1 MVNYMGFI
9 SGLFQNRQESYWLIL
24 VIIFIA
30 MFVLV
35 LAFMA
40 LFNAAFV
47 PVRTRLKY
55 IIVDDELL
63 PLASDHLSD
72 QLRKHQLLYIPVN
85 QSLLQRTAT
94 RLHYAGYHLRDSLLH
109 YYSLKML
116 ATVLLPILV
125 LIVMFIIPGVRT
137 EALVYSVI
145 TSVVVGYLAPSFILD
160 KLIATR
166 QKTLKRSFPDA
177 LDMIV
182 ICSEAGL
189 SLDAALQKVA
199 AELVISH
206 PELASELNLVIAET
220 RAGVERHIALQRVV
234 ERTGVEDIRGLVST
248 LAQSMRFGTSIA
260 EALRI
265 FAEELR
271 DKRMQAAEEAAAK
284 IGLKLIFPLGVC
296 LLPAFLMVVLVPVV
310 LMFKTL

>member
-1 MVNYMGFI
+1 MGFM
-9 SGLFQNRQESYWLIL
+9 SGLFQNRQESQWLIL

-40 LFNAAFV
+40 LFNDAFD
-47 PVRTRLKY
+47 PVRTRLKN
-55 IIVDDELL
+55 IVVDDELL

-125 LIVMFIIPGVRT
+125 LIVMFIIRGVRT

-310 LMFKTL
+310 LMLKTL

>member
-1 MVNYMGFI
+1 MVNYMGFM
-9 SGLFQNRQESYWLIL
+9 SGLFQNRQESQWLIL

-40 LFNAAFV
+40 LFNDAFD
-47 PVRTRLKY
+47 PVRTRLKN
-55 IIVDDELL
+55 IVVDDELL

-310 LMFKTL
+310 LMLKTL

>member
-1 MVNYMGFI
+1 MVNYMGFM
-9 SGLFQNRQESYWLIL
+9 SGLFQNRQESQWLIL

-40 LFNAAFV
+40 LFNDAFD
-47 PVRTRLKY
+47 PVRTRLKN
-55 IIVDDELL
+55 IVVDDELL

-125 LIVMFIIPGVRT
+125 LIVMFIIRGVRT

-310 LMFKTL
+310 LMIKTL

>member
-9 SGLFQNRQESYWLIL
+9 SGLFQNRQESQWLIL
-24 VIIFIA
+24 VIIFSA

-40 LFNAAFV
+40 LFNDAFD
-47 PVRTRLKY
+47 PVRVRLKN
-55 IIVDDELL
+55 IIVDNELL
-63 PLASDHLSD
+63 PAESDHLSD

-116 ATVLLPILV
+116 ATILLPIMV

-260 EALRI
+260 EALRV

-296 LLPAFLMVVLVPVV
+296 LLPAFLMVVLVPVM

>member
-1 MVNYMGFI
+1 MVNYMGFM
-9 SGLFQNRQESYWLIL
+9 SGLFQNRQESQWLIL

-40 LFNAAFV
+40 LFNDAFD
-47 PVRTRLKY
+47 PVRTRLKN
-55 IIVDDELL
+55 IVVDDELL

-125 LIVMFIIPGVRT
+125 LIVMFIIRGVRT

-310 LMFKTL
+310 LMLKTL

>member
-1 MVNYMGFI
+1 MVNYMGFM
-9 SGLFQNRQESYWLIL
+9 SGLFQNRQESQWLIL

-40 LFNAAFV
+40 LFNDAFD
-47 PVRTRLKY
+47 PVRTRLKN
-55 IIVDDELL
+55 IVVDDELL

-125 LIVMFIIPGVRT
+125 LIVMFIIRGVRT

-189 SLDAALQKVA
+189 SLDAALQKV
-199 AELVISH
+199 
-206 PELASELNLVIAET
+206 SEDRSKQYLP
-220 RAGVERHIALQRVV
+220 RYRSWPWPDLQYSP
-234 ERTGVEDIRGLVST
+234 GDQVS
-248 LAQSMRFGTSIA
+248 AWIY
-260 EALRI
+260 
-265 FAEELR
+265 
-271 DKRMQAAEEAAAK
+271 
-284 IGLKLIFPLGVC
+284 C
-296 LLPAFLMVVLVPVV
+296 L
-310 LMFKTL
+310 

>member
-40 LFNAAFV
+40 LFNDAFD
-47 PVRTRLKY
+47 PVRTRLKN
-55 IIVDDELL
+55 IVVDDELL

>member
-9 SGLFQNRQESYWLIL
+9 SGLFQNRQESQWLIL

-40 LFNAAFV
+40 LFNDAFD
-47 PVRTRLKY
+47 PVRTRLKN

>member
-1 MVNYMGFI
+1 MDNYIGFI
-9 SGLFQNRQESYWLIL
+9 SGLFQNRQESQWLIL
-24 VIIFIA
+24 VIIFSA

-40 LFNAAFV
+40 LFNDAFD
-47 PVRTRLKY
+47 PVRVRLKN

-63 PLASDHLSD
+63 PPESDHLVD

-125 LIVMFIIPGVRT
+125 LIVMLIIPGVRT

-199 AELVISH
+199 VELVISH
-206 PELASELNLVIAET
+206 PELASELKLVIAET
-220 RAGVERHIALQRVV
+220 RAGVERHVALQRVV

-260 EALRI
+260 EALRV

-296 LLPAFLMVVLVPVV
+296 LLPAFLMVVLVPVM

>member
-1 MVNYMGFI
+1 MGFI
-9 SGLFQNRQESYWLIL
+9 SGLFQNRQESQWLIL

-40 LFNAAFV
+40 LFNDAFD
-47 PVRTRLKY
+47 PVRSRLKN

>member
-9 SGLFQNRQESYWLIL
+9 SGLFQNRQESQWLIL

-40 LFNAAFV
+40 LFNDAFD
-47 PVRTRLKY
+47 PVRSRLKN

>member
-1 MVNYMGFI
+1 MGFM
-9 SGLFQNRQESYWLIL
+9 SGLFQNRQESQWLIL

-40 LFNAAFV
+40 LFNDAFD
-47 PVRTRLKY
+47 PVRTRLKN
-55 IIVDDELL
+55 IVVDDELL

>member
-1 MVNYMGFI
+1 MVNYMGFM
-9 SGLFQNRQESYWLIL
+9 SGLFQNRQESQWLIL

-40 LFNAAFV
+40 LFNDAFD
-47 PVRTRLKY
+47 PVRTRLKN
-55 IIVDDELL
+55 IVVDDELL

>member
-9 SGLFQNRQESYWLIL
+9 SGLFQNRQESQWLIL

-40 LFNAAFV
+40 LFNDAFD
-47 PVRTRLKY
+47 PVRTRLKN
-55 IIVDDELL
+55 IVVDDELL

>member
-1 MVNYMGFI
+1 MVNYMGFM
-9 SGLFQNRQESYWLIL
+9 SGLFQNRQESQWLIL

-35 LAFMA
+35 LAFMP
-40 LFNAAFV
+40 LFNDAFD
-47 PVRTRLKY
+47 PVRTRLKN
-55 IIVDDELL
+55 IVVDDELL

-125 LIVMFIIPGVRT
+125 LIVMFSIRGVRT

-296 LLPAFLMVVLVPVV
+296 LLPAFLMVVLVPIV
-310 LMFKTL
+310 LMLKTL

>member
-1 MVNYMGFI
+1 MDNYIGFI
-9 SGLFQNRQESYWLIL
+9 SGLFQNRQESQWLIL
-24 VIIFIA
+24 VIIFSA

-40 LFNAAFV
+40 LFNDAFD
-47 PVRTRLKY
+47 PVRVRLKN

-63 PLASDHLSD
+63 PPESDHLVD

-116 ATVLLPILV
+116 ATVLLPIMV

-199 AELVISH
+199 VELVISH
-206 PELASELNLVIAET
+206 PELASELKLVIAET
-220 RAGVERHIALQRVV
+220 RAGVERHVALQRVV

-260 EALRI
+260 EALRV

-296 LLPAFLMVVLVPVV
+296 LLPAFLMVVLVPVM

>member
-1 MVNYMGFI
+1 
-9 SGLFQNRQESYWLIL
+9 
-24 VIIFIA
+24 
-30 MFVLV
+30 
-35 LAFMA
+35 
-40 LFNAAFV
+40 
-47 PVRTRLKY
+47 
-55 IIVDDELL
+55 
-63 PLASDHLSD
+63 
-72 QLRKHQLLYIPVN
+72 
-85 QSLLQRTAT
+85 
-94 RLHYAGYHLRDSLLH
+94 
-109 YYSLKML
+109 
-116 ATVLLPILV
+116 
-125 LIVMFIIPGVRT
+125 
-137 EALVYSVI
+137 
-145 TSVVVGYLAPSFILD
+145 
-160 KLIATR
+160 
-166 QKTLKRSFPDA
+166 
-177 LDMIV
+177 MIV